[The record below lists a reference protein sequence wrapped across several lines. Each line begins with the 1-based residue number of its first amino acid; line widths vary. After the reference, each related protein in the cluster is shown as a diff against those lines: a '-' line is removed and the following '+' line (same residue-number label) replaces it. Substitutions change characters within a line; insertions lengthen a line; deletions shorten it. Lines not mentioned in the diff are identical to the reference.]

1 MTSARQ
7 QSTDFLSCLT
17 AGLPFAKAFT
27 LGLIATWLVSIAIG
41 TVPAHASDPA
51 AVPVALEQG
60 NPSPTP
66 TATGGYV
73 TTKSNGMGSGLLEPA
88 LKAVLLRAAPIADR
102 EAAQTIEL
110 RGDIDGRSVQ
120 TLAAA
125 IRRGQREFVITS
137 RGGEFMAAREMAD
150 LLNSS
155 GSTLI
160 AVGQCH
166 SSCAYLWL
174 AVRQHRLGAAANL
187 ALHASYTAEGV
198 TSHGE
203 MWLREIGREDLAQW
217 ARSMEM
223 RGLTVQDLRI

>member
-1 MTSARQ
+1 MTIARQ

-27 LGLIATWLVSIAIG
+27 LGLIATWLVSIVLG
-41 TVPAHASDPA
+41 TAPAHASDPA

-60 NPSPTP
+60 IPPSTP
-66 TATGGYV
+66 AAPGSYVATR
-73 TTKSNGMGSGLLEPA
+73 SNGLGSGLLEPT

-102 EAAQTIEL
+102 EAARMVEL
-110 RGDIDGRSVQ
+110 RGDIDARSVQ

-150 LLNSS
+150 LLNGS

-174 AVRQHRLGAAANL
+174 AARQHRLGTAAHL
-187 ALHASYTAEGV
+187 ALHASYTAEGI
-198 TSHGE
+198 TNHGE
-203 MWLREIGREDLAQW
+203 QWLREIGRDDLVQW
-217 ARSMEM
+217 ARSKEM
-223 RGLTVQDLRI
+223 RGLTVHDLRI